1 MNDATASLIGAPG
14 AVPNIVREVVGVF
27 DTLAKLET
35 AINQLSLAGIDRG
48 MMSVLGT
55 KAQKTDQPGER
66 ENEAASRSILDISD
80 DPRTPTTAFVSDG
93 SWSEARGMATAV
105 PLVIGGFGGAWAVA
119 ASGSALL
126 LLRGIFHS
134 VPPASDMRP
143 YRTSRTPRFGVI
155 PSAEGMSVRANASH
169 SLTIAAV
176 LFLMKDG
183 SLFFAG
189 SRSVSVEETILGRR
203 FWPTS
208 SFSILF
214 LPEVRRSAR
223 RKRHAV
229 SDV

>member
-1 MNDATASLIGAPG
+1 MNDATVSLIGDPG

-27 DTLAKLET
+27 DTPAQLET

-126 LLRGIFHS
+126 LAIGATLASGAVGAGLGALLFHVVARRHAAAIS
-134 VPPASDMRP
+134 EQIAAGGLILWVRVADPSTEKRALTVLLECGAGFVHTHMIDRP
-143 YRTSRTPRFGVI
+143 WGVENSPLHGVQPDPFLEHD
-155 PSAEGMSVRANASH
+155 PSAD
-169 SLTIAAV
+169 AA
-176 LFLMKDG
+176 
-183 SLFFAG
+183 
-189 SRSVSVEETILGRR
+189 
-203 FWPTS
+203 
-208 SFSILF
+208 
-214 LPEVRRSAR
+214 
-223 RKRHAV
+223 
-229 SDV
+229 

>member
-93 SWSEARGMATAV
+93 SWSEARGMATA
-105 PLVIGGFGGAWAVA
+105 
-119 ASGSALL
+119 GSALL

-143 YRTSRTPRFGVI
+143 YRTSRTPRFGGYDL
-155 PSAEGMSVRANASH
+155 A
-169 SLTIAAV
+169 T
-176 LFLMKDG
+176 
-183 SLFFAG
+183 
-189 SRSVSVEETILGRR
+189 
-203 FWPTS
+203 
-208 SFSILF
+208 
-214 LPEVRRSAR
+214 
-223 RKRHAV
+223 HAV
-229 SDV
+229 SYPRPRV